1 MERKKERCNKSIF
14 ECLYKSREFEK
25 QILSPKNMINTI
37 ESNNNDFSKIEE
49 YIDYLRSSVSKPK
62 KNINKIIKELE
73 LYIETGNNSNN
84 VNIFFYCSKMFIE
97 CIDLLELSQ
106 PEYIEKIFEL
116 LEKILNIKQI
126 SKYLSK
132 NANLIK
138 KILVFLTNPSI
149 KISESAIKISEVL
162 LMNDVVPMNDIYNII
177 IDVYNCMNKK
187 DRLDAFCRILGILIF
202 NCNKIEFRQIF
213 NNSHNSYIEPLVK
226 TTTKNQII
234 CINFDNFLE
243 NIIKKLRKRLIYTKQ
258 ISKDNTNSRNFYRL
272 FLSDNGLSFIEPL
285 SDDNTINRD
294 QTYGYYVIGKF
305 INISD
310 IFLKKDILLKL
321 FHLNVYKS
329 MKLDKN
335 NISKNTNNIFNLYKD
350 ISKHLKLLENKNQI
364 VKDKKQYITLFK
376 YGSYQIEMLF
386 VLSTLLGSKRKVDVQ
401 NQLSNLNIIELL
413 NSYLEYI
420 EWGNIFSDNERPSFN
435 EDNIDIQD
443 DTAYHGNG
451 CNCDCDS
458 ALKIQYLRLI
468 YSFCCRDLEN
478 LENKLKLFSEK
489 DIQLFLDAGYM
500 DLIKIILRDKYLYYR
515 NNKKVEFSDEF
526 NILIN
531 KLKLDDKKEDERLK
545 STYKNIESL
554 IFKICSPSNVKNLVE
569 FYNKSDNQMGLF
581 IKLIFK
587 YMQECYFSS
596 ARFWISSCIE
606 VVLRGNNSFLQ
617 TYTIYSG
624 LLYCLIND
632 ILYGKQDKNQT
643 LQMSFDILAEL
654 VKFNR
659 CSFFMLDYCLCDN
672 TEFVEFTHKIF
683 SKETLIDSN
692 VFLRAI
698 FLSIYFFDSNDKNI
712 GLKQNEYFSNN
723 SKICKF
729 IKDKIY
735 DLLLSLIGIVKVKN
749 INQTNI
755 SCINSALI
763 ILIIQYLKNKLPNFL
778 KDFKLKKGKEGL
790 EGLENYKSLL
800 KMWQKFYNYRP
811 KDSSS
816 LYYSSNIDF
825 NVWQKVTDL
834 LIKEDA
840 NEPCSLF
847 YVDKNN

>member
-1 MERKKERCNKSIF
+1 MERKRERCNKSIF

-49 YIDYLRSSVSKPK
+49 YIGYLRSLVSKPK

-84 VNIFFYCSKMFIE
+84 VNMFFYCSKMFID

-213 NNSHNSYIEPLVK
+213 SNKHNSYIEPLVK

-258 ISKDNTNSRNFYRL
+258 ITKDNTNSRDFYRL

-285 SDDNTINRD
+285 SDDSTINRD
-294 QTYGYYVIGKF
+294 QTYGYYVIGRF

-321 FHLNVYKS
+321 FHLNIYTS
-329 MKLDKN
+329 MKLDKK
-335 NISKNTNNIFNLYKD
+335 NIPKNINNIFNLYKD
-350 ISKHLKLLENKNQI
+350 ISKHLKLLKNKNQI
-364 VKDKKQYITLFK
+364 VKAKKQYITLFK

-413 NSYLEYI
+413 NSSL
-420 EWGNIFSDNERPSFN
+420 N
-435 EDNIDIQD
+435 
-443 DTAYHGNG
+443 
-451 CNCDCDS
+451 
-458 ALKIQYLRLI
+458 
-468 YSFCCRDLEN
+468 
-478 LENKLKLFSEK
+478 
-489 DIQLFLDAGYM
+489 
-500 DLIKIILRDKYLYYR
+500 
-515 NNKKVEFSDEF
+515 
-526 NILIN
+526 
-531 KLKLDDKKEDERLK
+531 
-545 STYKNIESL
+545 ST
-554 IFKICSPSNVKNLVE
+554 F
-569 FYNKSDNQMGLF
+569 
-581 IKLIFK
+581 
-587 YMQECYFSS
+587 
-596 ARFWISSCIE
+596 
-606 VVLRGNNSFLQ
+606 
-617 TYTIYSG
+617 
-624 LLYCLIND
+624 
-632 ILYGKQDKNQT
+632 
-643 LQMSFDILAEL
+643 
-654 VKFNR
+654 
-659 CSFFMLDYCLCDN
+659 
-672 TEFVEFTHKIF
+672 
-683 SKETLIDSN
+683 
-692 VFLRAI
+692 
-698 FLSIYFFDSNDKNI
+698 
-712 GLKQNEYFSNN
+712 
-723 SKICKF
+723 
-729 IKDKIY
+729 
-735 DLLLSLIGIVKVKN
+735 LLLL
-749 INQTNI
+749 
-755 SCINSALI
+755 
-763 ILIIQYLKNKLPNFL
+763 
-778 KDFKLKKGKEGL
+778 
-790 EGLENYKSLL
+790 
-800 KMWQKFYNYRP
+800 
-811 KDSSS
+811 
-816 LYYSSNIDF
+816 
-825 NVWQKVTDL
+825 
-834 LIKEDA
+834 
-840 NEPCSLF
+840 
-847 YVDKNN
+847 